1 MRALSLHYS
10 ELGSGATTVVLLH
23 GLFGAGSNLGAL
35 ARALAPDYR
44 VISADLRN
52 HGHSPHSATM
62 TLAELAGDVLAL
74 LDALAI
80 DRAHLVGHSLGG
92 KVAMQL
98 ALNAPSR
105 IGRLVCADIAP
116 VQYRPHHQG
125 IFAGLQ
131 AVDLGALQQRG
142 DADAVLA
149 RYVDELPV
157 RQFLLKSLYRD
168 DEGFHWRFN
177 LAALIADYDEVLAAP
192 TGAPFEGEAL
202 FIKGGLSDYLLP
214 EYEPALRALFPGFR
228 VKIIEGTGHWLH
240 GEKPVVF
247 NKLVKDF
254 LMAGP
259 M

>member
-1 MRALSLHYS
+1 MTALPLHYS
-10 ELGSGATTVVLLH
+10 EQGSGATTVVLLH

-62 TLAELAGDVLAL
+62 TLAELATDVLAL
-74 LDALAI
+74 LDTLAI
-80 DRAHLVGHSLGG
+80 DRAHVVGHSLGG
-92 KVAMQL
+92 KVAMQM
-98 ALNAPSR
+98 ALTAATR
-105 IGRLVCADIAP
+105 VERLVCADIAP
-116 VQYRPHHQG
+116 VQYTPHHQG

-131 AVDLGALQQRG
+131 AIDLAALTQRG

-149 RYVDELPV
+149 HYVDELPV

-168 DEGFHWRFN
+168 DAGFHWRFD
-177 LAALIADYDEVLAAP
+177 LAALIANYDEVLAAP
-192 TGAPFEGEAL
+192 TGKPFPGETL

-214 EYEPALRALFPGFR
+214 EHESTVRALFPDFR
-228 VKIIEGTGHWLH
+228 VKVIDGTGHWLH

-254 LMAGP
+254 LGN
-259 M
+259 